1 MTDRN
6 HSSSAAGTKRPT
18 KESSVETNPKKPKL
32 GNKKVE
38 PAVLAFRRLVQD
50 CCSNN
55 DLLKAMKAYEEAC
68 QNSLKIEA
76 QSFYNLLNLCDG
88 LGHRSLHVGTP
99 KATENNPQSAGKTT
113 SDPFKDAEVDPET
126 RLNYAKRLHEHM
138 QSLGFPLTETAY
150 SALIKLHLKVHDTSR
165 AEELLAEAEH
175 VSQCK
180 PRLRLYS
187 ATLLA
192 YGHQGDLPS
201 AVRVWHR
208 LSQQGLVLSEKEYVS
223 LLQCATTTGNAR
235 VFERVLSDLA
245 EDVLVPCQETC
256 QAIGSWFQ
264 SEFATLRK
272 QEAIADNDDSS
283 TIHRLMQEIQ
293 PHAEPAVLL
302 GPVQYITHWDISQ
315 NVRINP
321 SSGRLLSGCLHDAQ
335 LRPLELSSMAWA
347 QMKEMNETIASSGKL
362 ENDKSEY
369 QGGRKGRK
377 KTVLNTEERQ
387 QCWKQFMDYLSQ
399 RLSGGNTIDVV
410 IDGANVGYFETNF
423 PGSPKHVDYHQIN
436 WAVQHFLE
444 QGKSVLLVM
453 HCRHFSRNFMP
464 ESVRPLVQR
473 WMDRGILYQTPRDMN
488 DDWFWM
494 QAALV
499 AGPGTLVLTNDEM
512 RDHHFQMLAPR
523 SFLRWKDRHQVHFQ
537 LGAWKQGREKRRELL
552 LSYPEI
558 YSRRIQR
565 VEDGLVVPLVKR
577 GDANRF
583 LDGAFVAEDFPPEET
598 YMCIRP
604 AKL

>member
-1 MTDRN
+1 MTDPNRC
-6 HSSSAAGTKRPT
+6 SSTAGQKRPA
-18 KESSVETNPKKPKL
+18 KDSIIETKKPKI

-38 PAVLAFRRLVQD
+38 PDVLAFRRLVQD

-55 DLLKAMKAYEEAC
+55 DLLKAIKAYEEAC
-68 QNSLKIEA
+68 QSSLKIEA
-76 QSFYNLLNLCDG
+76 QSFYNLLSLCDG
-88 LGHRSLHVGTP
+88 LGQRSLHVGTP
-99 KATENNPQSAGKTT
+99 KATQNNSQSAGKGKPTT
-113 SDPFKDAEVDPET
+113 QPFPDAVVDLET
-126 RLNYAKRLHEHM
+126 RLNYAKRLYEHM

-150 SALIKLHLKVHDTSR
+150 SALIKVHLKVQDTTR
-165 AEELLAEAEH
+165 AEELLAEAEQ
-175 VSQCK
+175 VAQCK
-180 PRLRLYS
+180 PKLRLYS

-192 YGHQGDLPS
+192 YCHEGDLGA

-208 LSQQGLVLSEKEYVS
+208 LSQQGLVLSEKEYVN
-223 LLQCATTTGNAR
+223 LLQCATATGNAR

-245 EDVLVPCQETC
+245 EDILVPCQETC
-256 QAIGSWFQ
+256 QAIRSWFQ
-264 SEFATLRK
+264 SEFAILP
-272 QEAIADNDDSS
+272 EAFAEKND
-283 TIHRLMQEIQ
+283 TIHRWMQEIQ

-302 GPVQYITHWDISQ
+302 GPVQCHTHWDVSE
-315 NVRINP
+315 NVGINP
-321 SSGRLLSGCLHDAQ
+321 SSGKLLSGCLQDAP
-335 LRPLELSSMAWA
+335 LRPVELSSMAWA

-362 ENDKSEY
+362 ENDTSDY

-377 KTVLNTEERQ
+377 KTVLNTGERQ
-387 QCWKQFMDYLSQ
+387 QCWKQFTDYLSR
-399 RLSGGNTIDVV
+399 RLSDGQTIDVV

-453 HCRHFSRNFMP
+453 HCRHFARHFMP
-464 ESVRPLVQR
+464 ESVQPLVQR
-473 WMDRGILYQTPRDMN
+473 WMDHGLLYQTPRDMN

-537 LGAWKQGREKRRELL
+537 LGAWKHDGKERRRELIL
-552 LSYPEI
+552 TYPEI

-577 GDANRF
+577 GDVNRF

-604 AKL
+604 AKM